1 MDFIK
6 LTFQFYIS
14 ITLTTLI
21 MHQIDIKISSQKSL
35 YSIIF
40 KQGGLNQIQSLFN
53 FTKYTQICLVT
64 DEKIAPLW
72 LDQLCSQFNQ
82 KLYTLILP
90 SGESQKNLKTVELC
104 WKYLTEK
111 QFDRKSLLIALG
123 GGVIGD
129 IVGFVAS
136 TYMRGIDFIQ
146 IPTTII
152 AQSDSSIGGKTGFDF
167 LNQKNHIGTFYQ
179 PKMVLIDIN
188 TLSTLPK
195 RELVQGF
202 AEIIKHGLIFDQ
214 ELFEFFVREDIDKIT
229 PSQLEKILITSCRI
243 KKEIVEQDEKETT
256 GMRKLL
262 NFGHTF
268 GHAVES
274 LSWQVGVNLLHG
286 EAIAIGMLAESFLSF
301 KLGWLSQKEL
311 ELIKKAIINTG
322 LPADLSLFKNKI
334 DQKNLVEK
342 LNYLISIDKKN
353 VGKAIN
359 WTLLK
364 RIGEGVFDVKIDNL
378 NIREIL
384 DYLDF

>member
-1 MDFIK
+1 M
-6 LTFQFYIS
+6 Q
-14 ITLTTLI
+14 
-21 MHQIDIKISSQKSL
+21 QINVKISKQESF
-35 YSIIF
+35 YPIIF
-40 KQGGLNQIQSLFN
+40 KQGGLNQIQSLFS
-53 FTKYTQICLVT
+53 FKEYIQICLVT
-64 DEKIAPLW
+64 DEKIAPFW
-72 LDQLCSQFNQ
+72 LEQLCSHFDQ
-82 KLYTLILP
+82 KLHTLILP
-90 SGESQKNLKTVELC
+90 SGENQKNLQTIEFC

-152 AQSDSSIGGKTGFDF
+152 AQSDSSIGGKTGFNF

-179 PKMVLIDIN
+179 PKMVLIDVN

-214 ELFEFFVREDIDKIT
+214 ELFKFFVREDIDKIT
-229 PSQLEKILITSCRI
+229 PSQLEKLLVTSCRI
-243 KKEIVEQDEKETT
+243 KKEIVEQDERETT

-274 LSWQVGVNLLHG
+274 LSWQIGVNLLHG
-286 EAIAIGMLAESFLSF
+286 EAIAIGILAESFLSF

-311 ELIKKAIINTG
+311 ELVKKAIINAN
-322 LPADLSLFKNKI
+322 LPVDLSLFKNKI

-342 LNYLISIDKKN
+342 LNYLISVDKKN
-353 VGKAIN
+353 VGKAVN
-359 WTLLK
+359 WTLLRK
-364 RIGEGVFDVKIDNL
+364 IGEGVFDVKINDL
-378 NIREIL
+378 DIQEIL
-384 DYLDF
+384 DYFNF